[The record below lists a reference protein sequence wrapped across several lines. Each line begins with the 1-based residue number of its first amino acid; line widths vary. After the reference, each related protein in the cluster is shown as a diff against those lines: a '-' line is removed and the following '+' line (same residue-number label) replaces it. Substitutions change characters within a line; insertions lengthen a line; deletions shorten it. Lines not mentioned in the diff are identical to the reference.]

1 MSTVRRLAIAC
12 SVVALGV
19 ASSLGGSAC
28 SRTQQGAHQHGT
40 KHAHEPTHG
49 HDHAEGV
56 MPHRFENA
64 DRWAKVFDD
73 PARDQWQEPDR
84 VIAALELG
92 PAMTVADV
100 GAGTGYFAVRLARA
114 VPSGKV
120 IATDVEADM
129 IRYMT
134 ERAKREGLT
143 NLAAIVTPPD
153 DPQLPKV
160 DRILVVDVWHHLG
173 DRVGYAKKLAAALGP
188 GGRLAVVDFKLDAK
202 LGPPKHHRLAPDQ
215 IAADLRAAGLTVDP
229 PILLQ
234 EQYILVAR

>member
-1 MSTVRRLAIAC
+1 MKRFLLAILAAFGC
-12 SVVALGV
+12 
-19 ASSLGGSAC
+19 GSK
-28 SRTQQGAHQHGT
+28 QQQHQHQ
-40 KHAHEPTHG
+40 HAHDPKHG
-49 HDHAEGV
+49 HDHGEGV

-64 DRWAKVFDD
+64 DQWAKVFDD

-84 VIAALELG
+84 VIAALELA

-114 VPSGKV
+114 VPQGKV

-129 IRYMT
+129 IRFMT

-143 NLAAIVTPPD
+143 NIEPVVTPPD
-153 DPQLPKV
+153 DPKLANV

-173 DRVGYAKKLAAALGP
+173 DRVGYAKKLAAALKP
-188 GGRLAVVDFKLDAK
+188 GGRIAIVDFKLDATM
-202 LGPPKHHRLAPDQ
+202 GPPKQHRLAPDQ

-234 EQYILVAR
+234 QQYILVAR